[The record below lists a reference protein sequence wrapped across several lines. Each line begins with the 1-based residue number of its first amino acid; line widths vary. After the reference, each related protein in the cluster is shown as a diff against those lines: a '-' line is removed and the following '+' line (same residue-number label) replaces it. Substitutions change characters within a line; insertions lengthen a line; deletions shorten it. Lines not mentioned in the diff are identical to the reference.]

1 VSRFVSR
8 AGRLAYHDR
17 RRPGLAKILADTP
30 GLAAKI
36 DSIATAIST
45 DVQDEEAV
53 MARSMALLV
62 AGKFPKPVVTGRI
75 VERFGQKMDFRRW
88 EKGRPADML
97 LVPIPDKSR
106 WKVVTTAN
114 DGGTPLQIVCG
125 ALELSTSKWCLQW
138 IALSKKLKRAC
149 EDPE

>member
-8 AGRLAYHDR
+8 TGRLAYHDR

-30 GLAAKI
+30 GLAEKI
-36 DSIATAIST
+36 DSL
-45 DVQDEEAV
+45 DEEAV

-62 AGKFPKPVVTGRI
+62 AGKFPKPDATGHI

-88 EKGRPADML
+88 ENGRPADML

-106 WKVVTTAN
+106 WKVVMTAN
-114 DGGTPLQIVCG
+114 DGGTPLRVEWG
-125 ALELSTSKWCLQW
+125 AKSPSTSKYCLQW
-138 IALSKKLKRAC
+138 LALSKKLKRAC